1 MREKRLTHA
10 ADRHVTFLL
19 PSVHPARRLVA
30 GRWQVSWLADYGL
43 LIQPSRFLMKTVAH
57 VLRDQ
62 TRSIPPTVAGAASDY
77 AFKVTH

>member
-1 MREKRLTHA
+1 MQQTNMSL
-10 ADRHVTFLL
+10 F
-19 PSVHPARRLVA
+19 SSRRYIPPDGWWLVA

-77 AFKVTH
+77 AFKATH